1 MECCGQLVVYK
12 NGAIFER
19 LIPSAFSLKI
29 LKITLEARREK
40 IAQSFPR
47 HSLSIL

>member
-1 MECCGQLVVYK
+1 MECCGQLVVYN

-19 LIPSAFSLKI
+19 LIPSTFSLKI

-40 IAQSFPR
+40 IAPSFPCR
-47 HSLSIL
+47 SLSIL